1 MHNQVNKNNPL
12 SLSFIFCKKKMTIYT
27 VVIVNTHL
35 YLEKLF
41 SETAN
46 AGPSPNAWGV
56 CIFCIIVVCSSTETW
71 MPFQILMRFH
81 SEHRHIKKAEGS
93 WAGELPRKKKTSG
106 RFSLIGAPFFS
117 IFSFIIYIINTL
129 NRLY

>member
-1 MHNQVNKNNPL
+1 
-12 SLSFIFCKKKMTIYT
+12 MTIYT

-81 SEHRHIKKAEGS
+81 SEHRLSKYKNEKRLGLEGLKVSKGEKKPA
-93 WAGELPRKKKTSG
+93 
-106 RFSLIGAPFFS
+106 
-117 IFSFIIYIINTL
+117 
-129 NRLY
+129 